1 MQLSDFS
8 LLFPPS
14 RNAIQTV
21 KLGQLLFYQGI
32 LNEYKMLAPIIRT
45 FFSSKIT
52 YFKIK

>member
-21 KLGQLLFYQGI
+21 KLGQLLFYQAI
-32 LNEYKMLAPIIRT
+32 SNE
-45 FFSSKIT
+45 
-52 YFKIK
+52 

>member
-32 LNEYKMLAPIIRT
+32 LNEQNAGPNHSYILFT
-45 FFSSKIT
+45 ED
-52 YFKIK
+52 YVLQN

>member
-21 KLGQLLFYQGI
+21 KLGQLHFLYQGI
-32 LNEYKMLAPIIRT
+32 
-45 FFSSKIT
+45 
-52 YFKIK
+52 